1 MTFDDAWVDEVSR
14 GFKACKVFL
23 WYPLYCTSPSFP
35 ITKLNEANPADL
47 AYNQMLNNLTS
58 QAANNAPRRRPQRH
72 HQQPQPFLPNHLHPI
87 MDRIFY
93 PFLRRIG
100 IQFTPLKR
108 ITAGFLVAACFMVAA
123 AVTQLY
129 IYRRNPCGNAANQC
143 LNEYGLHADISVW
156 VQAVAYVLGAI
167 SEIFANIT
175 SLEYAFMK
183 APKNMRSLV
192 QAVALFM
199 NAFSSALA
207 PAFVGLSEDPLLVW
221 NYGVVAILAA
231 VGGVGFWLVNW
242 KLDRDDCVG

>member
-1 MTFDDAWVDEVSR
+1 MGGRGEKGIQSLQGVSL
-14 GFKACKVFL
+14 VSSL
-23 WYPLYCTSPSFP
+23 LYVSILFILSP
-35 ITKLNEANPADL
+35 NETNPADL

-58 QAANNAPRRRPQRH
+58 QAATMHLGGVPNDIINNLN
-72 HQQPQPFLPNHLHPI
+72 PFSLIIFIPI
-87 MDRIFY
+87 MDRVFY

-108 ITAGFLVAACFMVAA
+108 ITAGFLVAACSMVAA

-207 PAFVGLSEDPLLVW
+207 QAFVGLSDDPLLVW